1 MNTQTT
7 KNYKTDNG
15 DRTVIGG
22 VLEFTED
29 AQVLNFPAGGA
40 MRLGEG
46 LKVAEDGSLSVTITP
61 AANQSN
67 CETTDISLL
76 VQAFNQLLSSL
87 KAAGLMEADPA
98 NEPDTGT
105 ADPDQSTGGGT
116 VPAAPVT
123 EPTAPTTAP
132 TDGNGD
138 GNATGPVTPAGGD
151 APNGDDGTGTDGGA
165 IGG

>member
-61 AANQSN
+61 AANQPN

-76 VQAFNQLLSSL
+76 VQAFNQLLAGL
-87 KAAGLMEADPA
+87 KAAGLMEADPVE
-98 NEPDTGT
+98 EPDNSG
-105 ADPDQSTGGGT
+105 ADPDQSTGGN
-116 VPAAPVT
+116 A
-123 EPTAPTTAP
+123 AP
-132 TDGNGD
+132 TDGTGD
-138 GNATGPVTPAGGD
+138 GNATGPDTPAGGD
-151 APNGDDGTGTDGGA
+151 GGGTTGG
-165 IGG
+165 

>member
-29 AQVLNFPAGGA
+29 AQILNFPAGGA

-46 LKVAEDGSLSVTITP
+46 LTVGEDGSLSVTITP
-61 AANQSN
+61 AANQTN
-67 CETTDISLL
+67 CDTTDISLL
-76 VQAFNQLLSSL
+76 VQAFNQLLTSL
-87 KAAGLMEADPA
+87 KAAGLMEADPEE
-98 NEPDTGT
+98 EPDVSS
-105 ADPDQSTGGGT
+105 AAPDQSTGVNA

-138 GNATGPVTPAGGD
+138 GNAVSAGSPAGGETSD
-151 APNGDDGTGTDGGA
+151 GGDGTGTDGGA
-165 IGG
+165 TGG

>member
-46 LKVAEDGSLSVTITP
+46 LKVGEDGSLSVSITT

-67 CETTDISLL
+67 CETTDITLL
-76 VQAFNQLLSSL
+76 VQAFNQLLAGL
-87 KAAGLMEADPA
+87 KAVGLKEAAPAGQ
-98 NEPDTGT
+98 PDTG
-105 ADPDQSTGGGT
+105 GT
-116 VPAAPVT
+116 DPVT
-123 EPTAPTTAP
+123 EPTVP
-132 TDGNGD
+132 TDGNGG
-138 GNATGPVTPAGGD
+138 GNAAGNDTPAGGD
-151 APNGDDGTGTDGGA
+151 GTDTDCGSTGG
-165 IGG
+165 

>member
-46 LKVAEDGSLSVTITP
+46 LKVGEDGSLSVSITP

-67 CETTDISLL
+67 CETTDITLL
-76 VQAFNQLLSSL
+76 VQAFNQLLAGL
-87 KAAGLMEADPA
+87 KAVGLMEADPA
-98 NEPDTGT
+98 GEPDTG
-105 ADPDQSTGGGT
+105 GT
-116 VPAAPVT
+116 DPVT
-123 EPTAPTTAP
+123 EPTVP

-138 GNATGPVTPAGGD
+138 GNAAGNDTPAGGD
-151 APNGDDGTGTDGGA
+151 GTDTDGGTT
-165 IGG
+165 GG